1 MESFQ
6 CTPGIS
12 HLGDEKTRPTGHTA
26 KSESIASSRSR
37 VQGALTGA
45 SKVRR
50 LNCVSHQRRG
60 QRRGS
65 NLCILQEEE
74 GGQADLDVGHGRA
87 DRVNL

>member
-1 MESFQ
+1 MERFQ

-12 HLGDEKTRPTGHTA
+12 HLRDEKTRPTGHTA

-50 LNCVSHQRRG
+50 LNCLVSR

-74 GGQADLDVGHGRA
+74 GGQAYLEVGHGRA
-87 DRVNL
+87 DRANL